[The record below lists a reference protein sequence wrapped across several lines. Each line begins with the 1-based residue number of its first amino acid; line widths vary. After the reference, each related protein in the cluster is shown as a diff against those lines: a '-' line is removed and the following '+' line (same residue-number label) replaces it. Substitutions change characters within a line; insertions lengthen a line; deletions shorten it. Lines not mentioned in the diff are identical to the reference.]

1 MANDAQ
7 KISNENGE
15 RQKIINNITQPKID
29 EKTKIMRFTPKEKDK
44 FVYARSVVETG
55 KLRLFVVEKIEKPVF
70 MLVCR
75 FAGFKFISNRKH

>member
-44 FVYARSVVETG
+44 FVYARSVVKNG
-55 KLRLFVVEKIEKPVF
+55 
-70 MLVCR
+70 
-75 FAGFKFISNRKH
+75 